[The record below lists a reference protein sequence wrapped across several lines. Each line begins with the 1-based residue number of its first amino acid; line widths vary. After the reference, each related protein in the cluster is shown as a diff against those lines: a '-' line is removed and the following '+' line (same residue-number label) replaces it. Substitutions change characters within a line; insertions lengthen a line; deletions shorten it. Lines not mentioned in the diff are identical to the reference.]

1 MIAVVIDSEYSH
13 LRVII
18 WGIFF
23 FISFISNTQHWQHS
37 NSHGPSESSTP
48 KLATPVSEPSR
59 ETKIQR
65 WDDRVQNTHEDLLVV
80 DFEAEA
86 HPQSLNCDVDLLQ
99 D

>member
-1 MIAVVIDSEYSH
+1 MTRMIAIIIDSEYSH

-23 FISFISNTQHWQHS
+23 FISFIRNTQQHS
-37 NSHGPSESSTP
+37 NSHGPSESSAP

-65 WDDRVQNTHEDLLVV
+65 WDDRVQNTHEVL
-80 DFEAEA
+80 
-86 HPQSLNCDVDLLQ
+86 SLRIF
-99 D
+99 